1 MAYQRQFAEFN
12 PQTGDPIG
20 LHPESDPRSAGIK
33 KMPYYGIW
41 LCSLNHD
48 HRVRIIGKEFWHPN
62 RKIVNRITPEYSL
75 HFVLNGAGFMN
86 GIPIRRGDA
95 FLTEPVRSHSIISDP
110 KNPLT
115 LYWMIFDRWCSPDVS
130 EMQRLVFAESPIRHM
145 SHPQR
150 QLIFSVFEMLFDET
164 ANPENESR
172 TGFLANAIV
181 SVLST
186 SEDRTSDT
194 GQPKKLKSTDSILK
208 ETLYY
213 INTSFCY
220 PLSVSYLAKRQYIS
234 PSYLYRLFMK
244 HVGISPQEYLLNKRL
259 DEGAKYLANHPDIK
273 VRDVASNVGF
283 GSYPTF
289 EKAFRRKYRLSP
301 SEYRK
306 KAQRGEIRLPDASTE
321 DF

>member
-20 LHPESDPRSAGIK
+20 LHPESDPRSAEIK

-186 SEDRTSDT
+186 SEDCTRINGYGSNAPDAIRIFSTIHPTST
-194 GQPKKLKSTDSILK
+194 PTNAKMNAQLPANPAMASAARCPTVYFFFASRSVLT
-208 ETLYY
+208 ETLLFARSDR
-213 INTSFCY
+213 ISSSLMSCRISRRISSISFF
-220 PLSVSYLAKRQYIS
+220 LSVIVS
-234 PSYLYRLFMK
+234 
-244 HVGISPQEYLLNKRL
+244 LLL
-259 DEGAKYLANHPDIK
+259 
-273 VRDVASNVGF
+273 
-283 GSYPTF
+283 
-289 EKAFRRKYRLSP
+289 
-301 SEYRK
+301 
-306 KAQRGEIRLPDASTE
+306 
-321 DF
+321 

>member
-20 LHPESDPRSAGIK
+20 LHPESDPRSAEIK

-48 HRVRIIGKEFWHPN
+48 HRVRIIGKDFWHPN

-130 EMQRLVFAESPIRHM
+130 EMQRHIFAESPIRHM

-150 QLIFSVFEMLFDET
+150 QLIFSVFEMLFNET

-306 KAQRGEIRLPDASTE
+306 KAQRGEICLPDASTE